1 MEARVGRRGVATA
14 AATAAAAEER
24 DAGEGREAAEKEVE
38 VKVEVVEA
46 RRSTR
51 KRGGRT
57 ECSDYHENPVES
69 VAPRGRKTG
78 PADKN
83 HSRCVTYR
91 FECDGRRSLPIL
103 LLLSLSTLF
112 LAVRLSRVPSY
123 RALTPFPPSLARLD
137 LHQVLSLSLSLFVS
151 SSFLS
156 LLSRAQYTNP
166 IADDLIRA
174 ILETPVKYPP

>member
-38 VKVEVVEA
+38 VKVEVEVVEA

-156 LLSRAQYTNP
+156 LACAIYKPHRRRPDPRDPRDSR
-166 IADDLIRA
+166 
-174 ILETPVKYPP
+174 

>member
-1 MEARVGRRGVATA
+1 MP
-14 AATAAAAEER
+14 
-24 DAGEGREAAEKEVE
+24 EKEVE

-91 FECDGRRSLPIL
+91 FECDGRRSPPIL
-103 LLLSLSTLF
+103 LLLSFSTLF
-112 LAVRLSRVPSY
+112 PTVRRPRVLSCPY
-123 RALTPFPPSLARLD
+123 PFPPSLARLD
-137 LHQVLSLSLSLFVS
+137 LHRILSLPLCLFLVPVS
-151 SSFLS
+151 
-156 LLSRAQYTNP
+156 RVRNIQ
-166 IADDLIRA
+166 
-174 ILETPVKYPP
+174 TPSPTT

>member
-1 MEARVGRRGVATA
+1 MEARVGRRGV
-14 AATAAAAEER
+14 ATAAAAEER

-112 LAVRLSRVPSY
+112 LVVRLSRVPSY

-137 LHQVLSLSLSLFVS
+137 LHQVLSLFLCLSLSLPRS
-151 SSFLS
+151 C
-156 LLSRAQYTNP
+156 LSRAQYTNP